1 MEAGSDRKRFL
12 QASERRQWL
21 AAGCKSKLHSR
32 GASLIQWQDNG
43 NNNQQG
49 LPVDVGGYLVLVN
62 RNSGL
67 TMDVNQGAVTAG
79 AAVNQWADNGGS
91 NQQWNLVKIN

>member
-1 MEAGSDRKRFL
+1 M
-12 QASERRQWL
+12 
-21 AAGCKSKLHSR
+21 
-32 GASLIQWQDNG
+32 
-43 NNNQQG
+43 
-49 LPVDVGGYLVLVN
+49 PVDVGGYLVLVN